1 MYYLCSNIVK
11 PLTRK
16 ERLSFA
22 ELVGPSSVQWF
33 CSHYWGMPFLH
44 FIDCLKG
51 HAAGEMTCYWVCTFA
66 NNQWKVSEE
75 LGDQVQDSSFYL
87 ALHGQTCRGTLF
99 ILDEKAL
106 PLTRSWCLFEL
117 YQSALLTEQR
127 TGATGSTGTA
137 FQGILLGTASGV
149 MNYGQSSAD
158 LALKICR
165 TLSTMKLEDATAS
178 CEKDKRMIDEA
189 VSDHPGGFHAVTWS
203 SLGQHCNTLD
213 ARLSVLG
220 SCSLEHFTRIVS

>member
-1 MYYLCSNIVK
+1 
-11 PLTRK
+11 
-16 ERLSFA
+16 
-22 ELVGPSSVQWF
+22 
-33 CSHYWGMPFLH
+33 MPFLH

-189 VSDHPGGFHAVTWS
+189 VSDHPGGFHAVNAF
-203 SLGQHCNTLD
+203 LID
-213 ARLSVLG
+213 AVKNALQQTETRFREDFAQLQQDLSEAWPEE
-220 SCSLEHFTRIVS
+220 SLESQDSLVEAPSTTVLARFLRSVWKDE